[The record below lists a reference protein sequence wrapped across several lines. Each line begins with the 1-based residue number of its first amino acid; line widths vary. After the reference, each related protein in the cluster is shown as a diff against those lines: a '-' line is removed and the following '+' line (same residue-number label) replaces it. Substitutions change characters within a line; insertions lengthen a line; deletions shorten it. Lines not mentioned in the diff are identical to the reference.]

1 MLLTLILGEEEADV
15 YSKVKMKKLFEM
27 YEEEKLL
34 NPSEKRILTAA
45 LEIADKRACDIMKPL
60 DQVFMLDIDTLLNRD
75 TLRKIYQAGY
85 SRIPIYERERSSI
98 VGILM
103 ARELI
108 LINPDKVLISIR

>member
-1 MLLTLILGEEEADV
+1 MYVFIVIFFIIAYPISLLLTLILGEEEADV

-60 DQVFMLDIDTLLNRD
+60 D
-75 TLRKIYQAGY
+75 
-85 SRIPIYERERSSI
+85 
-98 VGILM
+98 
-103 ARELI
+103 
-108 LINPDKVLISIR
+108 